1 MLRQGGPEL
10 GRVGRQHACLHADRF
25 FSLPET
31 DIAIERVFDSFAH
44 RTADPKLL
52 GEWLQGVLN
61 EDSRFKATAEGTWSA
76 VIDILDQADIWRD
89 AMWGWY
95 TIIDVTDVEEILG
108 KKSFFK

>member
-1 MLRQGGPEL
+1 MGALNMGTLVDNMP
-10 GRVGRQHACLHADRF
+10 ACTQIAF

-31 DIAIERVFDSFAH
+31 DIAIERVFESFAN

-76 VIDILDQADIWRD
+76 IIDILDQADIWRD
-89 AMWGWY
+89 AMWAWY
-95 TIIDVTDVEEILG
+95 TIIDATDVEKILG
-108 KKSFFK
+108 KKLFLLRII